1 MTAAITMSNASIYIS
16 NNTTSTT
23 NSTYSTGT
31 GSTAGWIINTP
42 IDNQP
47 AQALRIAQK
56 QPIRALSFIGMDK
69 LPDEFQ
75 CKVVEIPAYRV
86 AQGLNW
92 HDVKPNTLLE
102 LPDGTIIDVK
112 DRHNYTIHDANTQ
125 ISREHCTIRA
135 FNRFINASEMLEGF
149 IKDMAPIGIRQD
161 QILKVPVE
169 AFINW
174 LIFKAAES
182 DGDVLPSSHYNHR
195 CIYCKQFLLRKLV
208 VMGVNFCSPDHLDR
222 YLHKVNLIEQKV
234 KLIEHAH

>member
-1 MTAAITMSNASIYIS
+1 MSIATTSNASFYVT
-16 NNTTSTT
+16 NCTTTNTTSTV
-23 NSTYSTGT
+23 STGGT
-31 GSTAGWIINTP
+31 GNAGWIINDAP
-42 IDNQP
+42 PQQ

-56 QPIRALSFIGMDK
+56 QPIQALSFIGGMDQ
-69 LPDEFQ
+69 LPADFQ
-75 CKVVEIPAYRV
+75 QKVVEIPAHRI
-86 AQGLNW
+86 AMGLNW
-92 HDVKPNTLLE
+92 HDVKPNTVLE
-102 LPDGTIIDVK
+102 LPDGTIIDVE

-149 IKDMAPIGIRQD
+149 IKDMAPVGIRQD

-182 DGDVLPSSHYNHR
+182 DGDVLPASHYNHR

-222 YLHKVNLIEQKV
+222 YLNKIQLIENKA
-234 KLIEHAH
+234 KLLEHTS